1 MQNRLIISVQN
12 LNLSAIVTGF
22 KIFLLISGVT
32 SVVKSY
38 SKAIFCCISFVCC
51 FLVWPIAVLFI
62 KYYNDGKYYL
72 AKGQK
77 ISKTIFLGFNSFKK
91 QTKMY
96 LLVGLPLRWVR
107 LKKDKG
113 TLL

>member
-1 MQNRLIISVQN
+1 MQNRLIFFGQN
-12 LNLSAIVTGF
+12 LNVPAIVTGL

-77 ISKTIFLGFNSFKK
+77 ISKEIFHSFNSKK
-91 QTKMY
+91 MSISPLASKM
-96 LLVGLPLRWVR
+96 GQI
-107 LKKDKG
+107 KKNID
-113 TLL
+113 T